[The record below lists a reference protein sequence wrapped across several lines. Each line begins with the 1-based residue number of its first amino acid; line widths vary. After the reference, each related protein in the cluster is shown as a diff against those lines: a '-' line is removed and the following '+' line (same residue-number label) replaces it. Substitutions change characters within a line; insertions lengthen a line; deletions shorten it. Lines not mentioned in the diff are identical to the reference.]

1 MVTMIGVVTM
11 TALVWV
17 LVESLARECDS
28 ERRRVTMGSEGRPT
42 GTHTDVL
49 ETVQEAA

>member
-1 MVTMIGVVTM
+1 MVTMIGVATM

-17 LVESLARECDS
+17 LVESLARESDS
-28 ERRRVTMGSEGRPT
+28 ERRRVGMESEERPPA
-42 GTHTDVL
+42 THTEVL